1 MQELLTN
8 FSLEQIIFFL
18 FLMAIAFKE
27 VIELIK
33 YYSNL
38 LYKKY
43 HKNSETI
50 ELLDEIKSIKQDVA
64 EIKENNKKYTEQLK
78 LLIESDREDIR
89 AFIVSKHHYYVNN
102 QQWIDDYSM
111 DVLEKRFTY
120 YKKEGGNS
128 YVKGL
133 MDELRKLPKV
143 PPKTRLKE

>member
-43 HKNSETI
+43 HKNSEAI
-50 ELLDEIKSIKQDVA
+50 ELLDEIKSIKQDIA
-64 EIKENNKKYTEQLK
+64 EIKENNKKYTEQLE